1 MHAEL
6 LEIWCCL
13 QVVCIDQQHGE
24 SPTPLPDADFN
35 YHSELSGE
43 ERPWRTDLKPLDIVQ
58 PEGPSFKVGQQ
69 IIAILAQV
77 QLLKCS
83 RQAVNRRY
91 WTPCHFHWH

>member
-1 MHAEL
+1 M
-6 LEIWCCL
+6 
-13 QVVCIDQQHGE
+13 VCIDQQHGE

-58 PEGPSFKVGQQ
+58 SEGPSFKVGHQ
-69 IIAILAQV
+69 IIAIIAQV

-83 RQAVNRRY
+83 RQAVSRRY
-91 WTPCHFHWH
+91 GTPRHFHWH

>member
-1 MHAEL
+1 MHAGQL
-6 LEIWCCL
+6 KMWCWL

-43 ERPWRTDLKPLDIVQ
+43 ERPWRTDLKPLNIVQ

-69 IIAILAQV
+69 AIAISLGTQYTSEH
-77 QLLKCS
+77 KS
-83 RQAVNRRY
+83 S
-91 WTPCHFHWH
+91 F